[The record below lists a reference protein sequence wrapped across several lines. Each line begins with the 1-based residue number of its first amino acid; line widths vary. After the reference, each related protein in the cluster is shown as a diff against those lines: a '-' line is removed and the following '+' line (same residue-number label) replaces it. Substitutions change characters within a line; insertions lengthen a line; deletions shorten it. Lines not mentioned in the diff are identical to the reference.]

1 MTNNNSL
8 PNMQA
13 LVQKAQEM
21 QNAWSEIEEKAAKKT
36 VTAEAGAGMVTVIVS
51 GRLEVKELKI
61 EKELITS
68 GDVAMVE
75 DLVQAAINEGIRR
88 ARTMMETEMQQMA
101 GQFKMPGI
109 TV

>member
-13 LVQKAQEM
+13 LMQKAQEM

-101 GQFKMPGI
+101 GQFNMPGI